1 VVPGA
6 EVFLMRSKK
15 AVVMGLVAVSMVLL
29 CANMVFA
36 QSSCEVPGDLKVII
50 TGVTWEFD
58 MNTGRLSGE
67 GTLKNVWENEVV
79 APGLS
84 VGIFGVTGELI
95 NSVAQRGSELRLA
108 PGKSV
113 KVKFHIELKE
123 APATVMFTT
132 FEGMAST

>member
-1 VVPGA
+1 
-6 EVFLMRSKK
+6 MRSKK
-15 AVVMGLVAVSMVLL
+15 AAVMGFVAISMVLL

-36 QSSCEVPGDLKVII
+36 QSACEIPGDLKVII
-50 TGVTWEFD
+50 TDVKWEFD

-95 NSVAQRGSELRLA
+95 NSVAQRGSVVRLA

-113 KVKFHIELKE
+113 IVKFHIDLKE